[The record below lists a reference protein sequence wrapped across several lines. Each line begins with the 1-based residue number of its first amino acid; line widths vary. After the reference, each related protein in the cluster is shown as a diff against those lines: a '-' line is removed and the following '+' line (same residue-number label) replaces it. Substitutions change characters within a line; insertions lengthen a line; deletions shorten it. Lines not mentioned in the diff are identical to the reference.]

1 MTSAGALSVS
11 LDAES
16 LSRICAA
23 TEPAPTPDLLIQAIN
38 AAAGAREFSLT
49 FTDKGWYRVGGI
61 VDAQGSRV
69 AEDIEDWV
77 KTEGGDDLIGLAA
90 LYADSGYIATA
101 ITGKTFYLSALTGP
115 RALDFLQIE
124 VEELHEVTDRELFDP
139 DNVPDTIEDIIDPVS
154 ARAVERQEVAPPR
167 YHFKQLIDF
176 SAIGEELTSEFA
188 GDPAFRRFL
197 RDWEQ
202 SSAGDKKPFHKCW
215 AVEVLPVLA
224 DVGEHKNKV
233 RLLSP
238 HADAV
243 HTFDMSGRG
252 SGGSI
257 FKMLASLDREAGY
270 PMAWYFLMLTKKFMS
285 GAMLTA
291 IREEITWSRRD
302 MNFLEPR
309 DRRILDSWIDAPY
322 TI

>member
-1 MTSAGALSVS
+1 MS

-23 TEPAPTPDLLIQAIN
+23 TEPAPTPDLLIKNIN
-38 AAAGAREFSLT
+38 AAAGARDFSLT
-49 FTDKGWYRVGGI
+49 FTDRGWYRLGGI
-61 VDAQGSRV
+61 VDAEGRRIADSV
-69 AEDIEDWV
+69 EDWV
-77 KTEGGDDLIGLAA
+77 TAEGGDDIIGLAA
-90 LYADSGYIATA
+90 RHADSGHIATA
-101 ITGKTFYLSALTGP
+101 ISGKTLYLSAPTGP

-124 VEELHEVTDRELFDP
+124 VEELHEVTDHELFDAER
-139 DNVPDTIEDIIDPVS
+139 VPDTIEDIIDPVD
-154 ARAVERQEVAPPR
+154 ARAVPRKEVAPPR
-167 YHFKQLIDF
+167 YHVKQLLDF
-176 SAIGEELTSEFA
+176 SSLGEELTSEFA

-202 SSAGDKKPFHKCW
+202 SSAGDRKPFHKCW

-252 SGGSI
+252 AGGSI

-285 GAMLTA
+285 RAMLTA

-302 MNFLEPR
+302 MSFLEPR

-322 TI
+322 TV